1 MYQFK
6 IEIELPDGR
15 EATFVHN
22 PPMVR
27 WDQFAADNDAHL
39 VRLFCEA
46 REWVGRP
53 QSQPGEVS

>member
-15 EATFVHN
+15 EGSFSFN

-27 WDQFAADNDAHL
+27 WDTYTADNDAHL

-46 REWVGRP
+46 REWLARA
-53 QSQPGEVS
+53 QSQPAEVS